1 MMKKNFD
8 KIFDESISIG
18 NSIFEKLEPSLKKIK
33 KSVIKNPAPYL
44 LTFLSQ
50 SKLLDW
56 SRDFMKVI
64 SSDNGY
70 DKAIDAIYNET
81 KEGGGN
87 HRLFD
92 DSHTLGGMIEKAKG
106 AYPDDTFLQEILAS
120 VSAWFKDVT
129 TPRGLP
135 FINID
140 NKDHYDQSAQWMADN
155 IPGASKKW
163 FYDLH
168 MYDVFEILASTLGV
182 VGAVFF
188 LKKEDYKKLSELL
201 GSMSILSILAAN
213 PLMGISVI
221 VITTYTYYTKK
232 KKINVKSASRGII
245 KSMITWIIFSII
257 GLPVLISIVIL
268 IVSYRLIKKTSV
280 KSEDVYNYI
289 KDIWN
294 KYIMQNVK
302 TNKETYLLK

>member
-1 MMKKNFD
+1 MKKQFD

-18 NSIFEKLEPSLKKIK
+18 KSIFEKLEPNLKKIK

-70 DKAIDAIYNET
+70 DRAIDAIYNET
-81 KEGGGN
+81 HIGGGN

-92 DSHTLGGMIEKAKG
+92 ESHTLGGMFEKVKG
-106 AYPDDTFLQEILAS
+106 TYPDDTFLQEILAS

-129 TPRGLP
+129 TPGGIP
-135 FINID
+135 FFNRD

-182 VGAVFF
+182 VGAMFF

-232 KKINVKSASRGII
+232 KKLNVKSASRGVI

-289 KDIWN
+289 KDLWN

-302 TNKETYLLK
+302 TDKETYLLK